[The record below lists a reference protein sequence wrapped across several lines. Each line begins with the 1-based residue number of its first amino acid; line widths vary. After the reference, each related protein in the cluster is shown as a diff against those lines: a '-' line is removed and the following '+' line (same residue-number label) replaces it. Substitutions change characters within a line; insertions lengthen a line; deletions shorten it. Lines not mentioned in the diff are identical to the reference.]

1 MAGYPII
8 DIKATLFDGSYH
20 DVDSNEMAFRIA
32 ASLALKDAS
41 KLCHSILLEPIM
53 SVEITVPLQYFGT
66 IMGDV
71 TSRRGEIE
79 GTEQV
84 ENAQI
89 IKCKIPLKE
98 MFGYATT
105 LRSFTQGR
113 GIYTM
118 QFSHYQPL
126 NRQITEEL
134 LKTRQKA

>member
-8 DIKATLFDGSYH
+8 DVKATLFDGSYH
-20 DVDSNEMAFRIA
+20 DVDSNEMAFKIA
-32 ASLALKDAS
+32 ASLALREAS

-53 SVEITVPLQYFGT
+53 SVEIIVPLQYFGT

-113 GIYTM
+113 GVYNM

-126 NRQITEEL
+126 PKHITDDL
-134 LKTRQKA
+134 LKSKK